1 MPWSEKR
8 HCIAT
13 CDFSLFVYPHSAQNA
28 PHSTGTGWSWAQ
40 CSLAPEDDSPMRE
53 THTFATPRLP
63 GTETPPPLQSQ
74 RNRPCTAVTPP
85 ENPHFEAHS
94 KTGESRESYR
104 GSQSIALRVKRPLHE
119 CPSHNERWCT
129 NVASVTRRH
138 GLLHTG
144 IRARA
149 AASRPSSSLL
159 AFMSTSTQ
167 RLSTVWVLLRRCPAK
182 KRPPKTPSSPT
193 QRNR

>member
-53 THTFATPRLP
+53 THTPQFATPRLP
-63 GTETPPPLQSQ
+63 RTETPPPLQSQ

-138 GLLHTG
+138 GLLHIG

-159 AFMSTSTQ
+159 AFTSK
-167 RLSTVWVLLRRCPAK
+167 SAK
-182 KRPPKTPSSPT
+182 AVYSLGVVAKVSSKKKTT
-193 QRNR
+193 